1 MVKLENKVA
10 IITGASSGIGASIA
24 EVLSSHGIQ
33 LLLTGRNETKLKD
46 VVNRIRSNEHHAKV
60 EYLIVDVTQQ
70 QEVERLIAYAKEQF
84 GRLDILVNSAGQMM
98 SSAVTDGNVKAWE
111 SMIDTNVKGTLYGIN
126 AVIPTFLA
134 QSSGHIIN
142 IASISGFEV
151 TKMSTIYSATKAAVH
166 TITQGLEKELAKTG
180 VRVTSVS
187 PGMVDTPLSGQ
198 KDWGER
204 KKLEPKDI
212 AEAVVYALQ
221 QPSHVNVNE
230 ITVRPV

>member
-1 MVKLENKVA
+1 TRSKRDW
-10 IITGASSGIGASIA
+10 SSD
-24 EVLSSHGIQ
+24 VCSSD
-33 LLLTGRNETKLKD
+33 L
-46 VVNRIRSNEHHAKV
+46 
-60 EYLIVDVTQQ
+60 Q

-180 VRVTSVS
+180 VRGTSIS
-187 PGMVDTPLSGQ
+187 PGMVDTALSGQ
-198 KDWGER
+198 TDWGER
-204 KKLEPKDI
+204 KKLERIDS